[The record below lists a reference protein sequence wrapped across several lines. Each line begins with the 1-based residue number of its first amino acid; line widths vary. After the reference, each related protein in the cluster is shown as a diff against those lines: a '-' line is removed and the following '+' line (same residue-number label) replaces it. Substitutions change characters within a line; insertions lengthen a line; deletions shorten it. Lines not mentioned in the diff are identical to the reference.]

1 MNTKENKP
9 QGDNDSQAVIPA
21 NSSKEA
27 CAQTGDLLPV
37 LAGRQKKGRGARGQQ
52 RGSPDH
58 PLIGIVHGM
67 YKKSGVTKLLHEL
80 NDDAVITRR
89 MTYPGAS
96 IVTDVTGALAPVSIF
111 AASNVRTV
119 CTEFTSYNLRYDLYR
134 VIGFRLHFFPRY
146 NSALAG
152 SLPPHSL
159 LAAVNFEGAGVTTIA
174 DLLASSY
181 FKSFSPYRPFTF
193 DAIAANNSDCWL
205 WTGTNNSVAS
215 TSDFQISMGSGFQ
228 ATGTASITF
237 GSYFV
242 EVIAQ
247 FSRLS

>member
-1 MNTKENKP
+1 MDQQKENQETPKK
-9 QGDNDSQAVIPA
+9 SQVLINT

-27 CAQTGDLLPV
+27 TSETGALFPV
-37 LAGRQKKGRGARGQQ
+37 LAGRQKKGRGRGAQQ
-52 RGSPDH
+52 RNGPDH
-58 PLIGIVHGM
+58 PLIGAVHGM
-67 YKKSGVTKLLHEL
+67 YKKAGVTKLLHEL

-89 MTYPGAS
+89 MTYPGSQIA
-96 IVTDVTGALAPVSIF
+96 TDGTGALAPQSIF

-134 VIGFRLHFFPRY
+134 VIGFRLHYFPRY

-152 SLPPHSL
+152 ALPPHSL
-159 LAAVNFEGAGVTTIA
+159 LAAVNFEGSGVTTIA
-174 DLLASSY
+174 DLLASAY

-215 TSDFQISMGSGFQ
+215 TSDYQISMGSGFQ
-228 ATGTASITF
+228 ATGTASIVF